1 MEEEAFSNKSDQ
13 RATRR
18 RPVRWRGGGETRGVV
33 GFQGPRLAWKGHG
46 AAGKEVGSG
55 TALADSARRQLQ
67 KEKELRR
74 LTSPAAKAEELGRVE
89 ACRRLEQCLW
99 LLEGQDHSLEAPIV
113 QSIRNPHRGETGA
126 GRRPHRVHA
135 HAAQERQ
142 HLRGCSGQS
151 PRRRGLWQGWWRW

>member
-33 GFQGPRLAWKGHG
+33 GFQGLRLAWKGHG

-74 LTSPAAKAEELGRVE
+74 LTSPAAEAEE
-89 ACRRLEQCLW
+89 
-99 LLEGQDHSLEAPIV
+99 H
-113 QSIRNPHRGETGA
+113 
-126 GRRPHRVHA
+126 
-135 HAAQERQ
+135 
-142 HLRGCSGQS
+142 
-151 PRRRGLWQGWWRW
+151 